1 MGCVPA
7 ITRTTRGVP
16 SGSLARFRGV
26 RKVSLTKSR
35 DPEGYTY
42 QSRDP
47 EGCTYQSSDPEG
59 STYQSSDPEGCT
71 YQSRDPEGY
80 TLQSREPE
88 GYTYQFRD
96 PEGYKY
102 QSRDPEGCTYQSSDP
117 EGCTYQSRDPE
128 GCTYQSSD
136 PEGSTY
142 QSSDPEG
149 CTEGYTYQSR
159 DPKGCTYQSSIPVG
173 YTYQSSDPEGC
184 TYQSVSVSVYKL
196 NQTNSLSL
204 INSLIGWRLQDQR
217 STTVGASPAASW
229 RTMKLYFNATDGQTK
244 GDARRFWDEGDEGG
258 GVDGRPTAAETT
270 DSLAFV
276 QSCRCRKVAACA
288 DDGGR
293 EETLK
298 WTGEDGSAVG

>member
-26 RKVSLTKSR
+26 RKVSLTK
-35 DPEGYTY
+35 
-42 QSRDP
+42 
-47 EGCTYQSSDPEG
+47 
-59 STYQSSDPEGCT
+59 
-71 YQSRDPEGY
+71 
-80 TLQSREPE
+80 
-88 GYTYQFRD
+88 
-96 PEGYKY
+96 
-102 QSRDPEGCTYQSSDP
+102 SRDPEGCTYQSSDP

-184 TYQSVSVSVYKL
+184 TYQSVSSVGIYMSNPHFIVTFPKF
-196 NQTNSLSL
+196 SL
-204 INSLIGWRLQDQR
+204 IVKSPLCKSPSRRLQDQR
-217 STTVGASPAASW
+217 STTVEASPAASW

-288 DDGGR
+288 NDGGR